1 MNSTSEV
8 ISVWTV
14 VMSFH
19 IVTAFSLPQVDA
31 LSLLLTKLWTHTKVT
46 AFSLPQVDALSLLL
60 TKLWTHTKVLVSKKL
75 TQLIKTIMIKYFVV
89 QIESLVKLI
98 G

>member
-31 LSLLLTKLWTHTKVT
+31 LSLLLTKLWTHTKV
-46 AFSLPQVDALSLLL
+46 L
-60 TKLWTHTKVLVSKKL
+60 VLKKL

-89 QIESLVKLI
+89 QIESLVKLF

>member
-31 LSLLLTKLWTHTKVT
+31 LSLLLTE
-46 AFSLPQVDALSLLL
+46 
-60 TKLWTHTKVLVSKKL
+60 LWTHTKVLVSKKL

-89 QIESLVKLI
+89 QIESLLKLF

>member
-19 IVTAFSLPQVDA
+19 IVTAFSLPQA
-31 LSLLLTKLWTHTKVT
+31 
-46 AFSLPQVDALSLLL
+46 DALSLLL

-89 QIESLVKLI
+89 QIESLVKLF

>member
-19 IVTAFSLPQVDA
+19 IVTAFSLPRVDA
-31 LSLLLTKLWTHTKVT
+31 LSLLLTE
-46 AFSLPQVDALSLLL
+46 
-60 TKLWTHTKVLVSKKL
+60 LWTHTKVLVSKKL

-89 QIESLVKLI
+89 QIESLVKLF